1 MYAAPRQVA
10 LTINPAPLVFGA
22 GPRFIS
28 SSADVAARLPDALS
42 APEVDPVRDALVDAL
57 AGLLQEWEA
66 RSDCGAALSDPARA
80 IERYLVA
87 LAGDRGS
94 AKAPGE
100 DEEAFRARTFQAQ
113 QCVTEASII
122 AGVNVILAPF
132 TSLQCKLND
141 AALDRWFVH
150 DGTDGLGGPPNWHS
164 FLGAAP
170 EYPDRFYSDAA
181 VNNGGYLRP
190 NSEVGGARVYGDSL
204 GRHFLLR
211 VPDIGFQDTD
221 AAFSFSD
228 LPASGNDLGGGS
240 VEIEGGMFV
249 GDGSDPGVGAFLN
262 SATANAIAVYR
273 AIGNFINAVAGQSI
287 RWSMLSDVI
296 A

>member
-1 MYAAPRQVA
+1 MLPQPHSL
-10 LTINPAPLVFGA
+10 LTINPAPLVLGA

-42 APEVDPVRDALVDAL
+42 GPEVDSIRDALVDAL
-57 AGLLQEWEA
+57 AALLQEWEA
-66 RSDCGAALSDPARA
+66 RSDYAAALSDPSRA

-94 AKAPGE
+94 SMAPGE
-100 DEEAFRARTFQAQ
+100 DEEAFRERTFQAQ

-122 AGVNVILAPF
+122 AGVNAILAPF
-132 TSLQCKLND
+132 TDLLCQLND
-141 AALDRWFVH
+141 AALDRWFIN
-150 DGTDGLGGPPNWHS
+150 DGTDGAGGPAKWHS
-164 FLGAAP
+164 FLDAAP
-170 EYPDRFYSDAA
+170 EYPDRLYSDQAA
-181 VNNGGYLRP
+181 INGGYFRP
-190 NSEVGGARVYGDSL
+190 SSEVGGARVYGDSL

-211 VPDIGFQDTD
+211 VPDLGFQDSD

-228 LPASGNDLGGGS
+228 LLAAGTDLGGGS
-240 VEIEGGMFV
+240 VEIAGGMFV
-249 GDGSDPGVGAFLN
+249 GDGSDPEVGAFLN
-262 SATANAIAVYR
+262 SATANALAVYR

-287 RWSMLSDVI
+287 RWSMLSDVT